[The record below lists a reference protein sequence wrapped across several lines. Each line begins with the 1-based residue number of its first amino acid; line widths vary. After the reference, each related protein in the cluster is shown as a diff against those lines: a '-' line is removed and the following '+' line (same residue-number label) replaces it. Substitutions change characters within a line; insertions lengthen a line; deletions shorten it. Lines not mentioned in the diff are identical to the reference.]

1 VVGSVA
7 VAAAALSVS
16 ALAVLTGCSDSGSSP
31 NPGPTGQAESAVE
44 VTGTFRVGGGPAPDG
59 IDEPLS
65 GTVIF
70 EGPVTERVDVGA
82 GTFTVELLPGEY
94 TVTGQPEGFFAD
106 VRCPSATA
114 TIVPGQAA
122 NVDVGCIVE

>member
-1 VVGSVA
+1 MSLCA
-7 VAAAALSVS
+7 VAA
-16 ALAVLTGCSDSGSSP
+16 LTSCSDSDSGP
-31 NPGPTGQAESAVE
+31 NPGPTRQAESAVE
-44 VTGTFRVGGGPAPDG
+44 VNGTFRVSGGPAPDG

-70 EGPVTERVDVGA
+70 EGPVAESVSVGAA
-82 GTFTVELLPGEY
+82 GTFTGVDLPPGEY

-106 VRCPSATA
+106 ARCPSATA

-122 NVDVGCIVE
+122 KVEVGCIVE